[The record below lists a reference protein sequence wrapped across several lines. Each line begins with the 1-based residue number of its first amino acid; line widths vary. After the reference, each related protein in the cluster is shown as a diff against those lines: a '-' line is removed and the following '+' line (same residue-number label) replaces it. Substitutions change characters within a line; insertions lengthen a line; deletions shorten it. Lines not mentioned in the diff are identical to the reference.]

1 MVPDTSKKWR
11 GFFFS
16 KTEKLI
22 CATLPPL
29 PWMRPGCQAH
39 LFSNT
44 MFANAQCELPLKALV
59 QQFFQFPLK
68 RVGCIY
74 WGLLRNYPVAFK
86 EWWRLFEFPH
96 RARPRQAIFNLVL
109 KIDNFHTKFG
119 DSWEIRRPLRYVHT
133 IFFICSGPFLF
144 DLFPQSL
151 FTCDHFHCPLW
162 CSCKIMWVFEN
173 ATLENGL
180 ISRQTLSQILQ
191 QLNLLRT

>member
-1 MVPDTSKKWR
+1 M
-11 GFFFS
+11 
-16 KTEKLI
+16 
-22 CATLPPL
+22 PPL

-44 MFANAQCELPLKALV
+44 MFANAQCELPLKAPV
-59 QQFFQFPLK
+59 QQFPLK
-68 RVGCIY
+68 RVGCIC

-133 IFFICSGPFLF
+133 IIFICSGPFLIWP
-144 DLFPQSL
+144 FPTKSFYMWPFSL
-151 FTCDHFHCPLW
+151 PLMVQLQNYVSFW
-162 CSCKIMWVFEN
+162 KRYFGKWLDIAPNVITNSVSVESFEN
-173 ATLENGL
+173 INFTQG
-180 ISRQTLSQILQ
+180 
-191 QLNLLRT
+191 

>member
-1 MVPDTSKKWR
+1 M
-11 GFFFS
+11 
-16 KTEKLI
+16 
-22 CATLPPL
+22 PPL

-44 MFANAQCELPLKALV
+44 MFANAQCELPLKAPV
-59 QQFFQFPLK
+59 QQFFQFSLK
-68 RVGCIY
+68 RVGCIC

-133 IFFICSGPFLF
+133 IFFICSGSSLIWPFPTKSF
-144 DLFPQSL
+144 SMWPFSL
-151 FTCDHFHCPLW
+151 PLMVQLQNYV
-162 CSCKIMWVFEN
+162 SDDFISDESFEN
-173 ATLENGL
+173 LDF
-180 ISRQTLSQILQ
+180 SQG
-191 QLNLLRT
+191 